1 MQAWLRSCCE
11 LPAVSCQLARS
22 IVLALAVLLAP
33 AAARGQYLAVFVDGR
48 LLPVREARVVG
59 GDRIRLEL
67 PVGGWLEVP
76 LTRLDRVIED
86 APATPEEEPVAE
98 PACDPGWAD
107 EPLPSGTAFGEDI
120 VRASR
125 TAGLHPWLVAAVVEA
140 ESRFNPRAVSRVGA
154 RGLMQLMPAV
164 WHDEGVR
171 DPFEPR
177 ANLRAGTRHL
187 RRLLDRFGDLSL
199 ALAAY
204 NAGAA
209 TIERYGGVPPFR
221 ETQTYLRAVLG
232 RFCPPAADG
241 APAP

>member
-1 MQAWLRSCCE
+1 MWLMVAILTVIR
-11 LPAVSCQLARS
+11 PGT
-22 IVLALAVLLAP
+22 
-33 AAARGQYLAVFVDGR
+33 AAAQYLAVFVDGR
-48 LLPVREARVVG
+48 LLPVREATLVG

-86 APATPEEEPVAE
+86 TPVVPEEEPVTE

-107 EPLPSGTAFGEDI
+107 EALPSGTAFRDEI

-125 TAGLHPWLVAAVVEA
+125 HADLHPWLVAAVIEA
-140 ESRFNPRAVSRVGA
+140 ESRSNPSAVSRVGA
-154 RGLMQLMPAV
+154 CGLMQLMPAV
-164 WHDEGVR
+164 WRDEGVR
-171 DPFEPR
+171 NPFEPR

-209 TIERYGGVPPFR
+209 TVERYGGVPPFR
-221 ETQTYLRAVLG
+221 ETRAYLRAVLG
-232 RFCPPAADG
+232 RFCPPVADG
-241 APAP
+241 ARTP